1 MTTAATK
8 RSSNDSTIDAPAAK
22 RPSTGTA
29 TNILEAEWNELA
41 FGKPFANKYDG
52 NHVGF
57 GFGDDRNRLTLQM
70 ATPPDMVRA
79 PFEPKVPTT
88 GGGGGGGGADKGS
101 SDPSFVIELDDA
113 SHAKMLA
120 FETKIKDTAV
130 AKRAAWFS
138 KGKHAPTARP
148 KTSDDQLRWDFKSS
162 IKEGN
167 ADKGW
172 LPTLRIGISQTSP
185 PTILLTELKSNGK
198 MTSPRIGS
206 VDDLVANAAVV
217 PTIRPN
223 GGMWTGALG
232 FGVKWV
238 LESCLVVTNKS
249 AAKGAEIDMGGVEF
263 ESDEAGEGAAEE

>member
-1 MTTAATK
+1 MTTTSK
-8 RSSNDSTIDAPAAK
+8 RANDGTNDVPPTK
-22 RPSTGTA
+22 RPSGTA
-29 TNILEAEWNELA
+29 TNVLEADWEELV

-52 NHVGF
+52 YHVGF

-70 ATPPDMVRA
+70 TKPPDTVRA
-79 PFEPKVPTT
+79 PFEPKVHTT
-88 GGGGGGGGADKGS
+88 GGGGGADKGS
-101 SDPSFVIELDDA
+101 SDPSFVIELNDA

-130 AKRAAWFS
+130 AKRAEYFN
-138 KGKHAPTARP
+138 KGKHAPTTRP

-162 IKEGN
+162 VKEGN
-167 ADKGW
+167 TDKGW
-172 LPTLRIGISQTSP
+172 LPTLRIGISKTAP
-185 PTILLTELKSNGK
+185 PTILLSELKPNGK
-198 MTSPRIGS
+198 MAKPRIGT
-206 VDDLVANAAVV
+206 VDDLVANAAIV

-249 AAKGAEIDMGGVEF
+249 AANGAKIDMGGVEF
-263 ESDEAGEGAAEE
+263 ESDEFEEGAAEQAGVEA